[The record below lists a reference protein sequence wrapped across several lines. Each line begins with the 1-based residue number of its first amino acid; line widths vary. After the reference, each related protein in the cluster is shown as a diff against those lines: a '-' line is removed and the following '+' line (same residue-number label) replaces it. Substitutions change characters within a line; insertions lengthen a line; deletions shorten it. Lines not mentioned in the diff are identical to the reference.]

1 MPEILVV
8 EDDRTLNRLICEQ
21 LARHGHEVHGRSSL
35 SGMRAYLNDHE
46 PALVLLDI
54 RLPDGSAMELIPE
67 LAEECPVVV
76 LTAFASVADA
86 VEAMKSGAVDYLSKP
101 VRIDELLISVD
112 RALSQAALA
121 RDHHFCK
128 RQLAARRAG
137 WNGGRLLVG
146 HSAAIRQVYETI
158 RAVAPEDITVLIH
171 GESGTGKEL
180 VAQSLHQHSARSER
194 NFVVVDCCTLQKDL
208 FESELFGHEKG
219 AFTGADRQKKG
230 LIEAAEGGTLFLDEI
245 GEIDAAA
252 QAKLLRLL
260 ETGQY
265 RRLGGNRML
274 KADVR
279 IVAATN
285 RDLEALAAAGE
296 FRADLYYRLSAF
308 VLTVPPLRE
317 RREDIP
323 LLAEH
328 FLRNHDFSCRVS
340 KQWTQQAIRKLVAYE
355 WPGNVRE
362 LRNVVE
368 RAIILSRASRKIRP
382 EHVVFGVREPE
393 QAGAVRLVFEHQPTL
408 EEIEAKY
415 LADLLERYSGHRS
428 KVAEVMGVS
437 ERSVYRMIRKHG
449 LDGLTGRRSAPAGS
463 LRGRGSVG
471 PAAGAR

>member
-8 EDDRTLNRLICEQ
+8 EDDQTLNRLICDQ
-21 LARHGHEVHGRSSL
+21 LARHGHSVYGSRSL
-35 SGMRAYLNDHE
+35 AEMQAYLNAHE
-46 PALVLLDI
+46 PSLVLLDA
-54 RLPDGSAMELIPE
+54 RLPDGNALERIPE
-67 LAEECPVVV
+67 LAEEYPIVV

-86 VEAMKSGAVDYLSKP
+86 VEAMKAGAVDYLAKP
-101 VRIDELLISVD
+101 VRMDELLISVD

-128 RQLAARRAG
+128 RQLAARRGAK
-137 WNGGRLLVG
+137 NGGGLVG
-146 HSAAIRQVYETI
+146 HSAVLRRVQETI

-180 VAQSLHQHSARSER
+180 VAQSIHQHSPRSER

-245 GEIDAAA
+245 GEIDEAA

-265 RRLGGNRML
+265 RRLGGTRML

-285 RDLEALAAAGE
+285 RDLEAMARTGE

-308 VLTVPPLRE
+308 VLAVPPLRE

-323 LLAEH
+323 VLAEH

-368 RAIILSRASRKIRP
+368 RAIILSRDSRKIRP
-382 EHVVFGVREPE
+382 EHIVFGTREPE
-393 QAGAVRLVFEHQPTL
+393 HPGAVRLVFEHQPTL
-408 EEIEAKY
+408 EEIEARY

-437 ERSVYRMIRKHG
+437 ERSVYRMIRKYG
-449 LDGLTGRRSAPAGS
+449 LETLSRPK
-463 LRGRGSVG
+463 
-471 PAAGAR
+471 AASS